1 MLNREK
7 MIERLIA
14 DDIATIKQG
23 LENNDAEYLYFILLK
38 GKGYENMTL
47 REVIDEYNS
56 RTWEDS

>member
-14 DDIATIKQG
+14 DDIDTIEYG
-23 LENNDAEYLYFILLK
+23 LQNGDTEYLYYILLK

-47 REVIDEYNS
+47 REVIDEYNT
-56 RTWEDS
+56 RTWEEE

>member
-1 MLNREK
+1 MNRET
-7 MIERLIA
+7 MIDRLIS
-14 DDIATIKQG
+14 DDIATIKHG

-56 RTWEDS
+56 RTWEES